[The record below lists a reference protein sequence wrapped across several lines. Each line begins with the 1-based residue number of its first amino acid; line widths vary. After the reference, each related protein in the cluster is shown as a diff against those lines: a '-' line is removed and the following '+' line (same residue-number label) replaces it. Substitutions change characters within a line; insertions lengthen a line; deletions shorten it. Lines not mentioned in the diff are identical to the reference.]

1 MQIHPLGHILVIK
14 SSNCSNKLFLNS
26 YNKCIRCT
34 VDSCTV
40 SKGLKHW
47 YYGKV
52 VVIYFY
58 FISNFRENMDNQSSS
73 RYVYISLSLSLNAP
87 PPPVM
92 LTSTL
97 CDICQ
102 NQITISS
109 ALHTTFTYL
118 FVRGTSISSSRTFSH
133 NAVQNTCILRAQG
146 LYFSHSYALNCT

>member
-1 MQIHPLGHILVIK
+1 MESQVQIHPLGHILVIK

-87 PPPVM
+87 RRVDQHFVWH
-92 LTSTL
+92 LSKSNNN
-97 CDICQ
+97 IKYFAHY
-102 NQITISS
+102 I
-109 ALHTTFTYL
+109 YL
-118 FVRGTSISSSRTFSH
+118 SFCKGDFHLLIKNLQS
-133 NAVQNTCILRAQG
+133 
-146 LYFSHSYALNCT
+146 